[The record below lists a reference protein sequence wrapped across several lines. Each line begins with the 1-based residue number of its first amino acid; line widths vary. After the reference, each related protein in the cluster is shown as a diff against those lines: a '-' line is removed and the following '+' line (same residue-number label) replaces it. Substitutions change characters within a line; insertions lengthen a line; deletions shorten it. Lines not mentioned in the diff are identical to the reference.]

1 MIEVQSVNPVVIQ
14 DYDPLWPYLFERLR
28 SRIATV
34 LADMADAIE
43 HVGSTSVPG
52 LAAKPII
59 DMDVL
64 LKSSSDL
71 PLAIARLASIG
82 YEHRGDLGVTGR
94 EAFRAPARE
103 YAHHLYVCPPG
114 SIAYLEH
121 IRVRDHLRSN
131 QNDAEAY
138 ADLKRNLAG
147 KFRNDREAYNEAK
160 NEFVQ
165 GILRRAA
172 ENLRNR

>member
-1 MIEVQSVNPVVIQ
+1 MIQ
-14 DYDPLWPYLFERLR
+14 DYDPLWPYLFEGLR

-34 LADMADAIE
+34 LADISDAIE

-103 YAHHLYVCPPG
+103 HAHHLYVCPPD
-114 SIAYLEH
+114 SPAYLQH
-121 IRVRDHLRSN
+121 LSFRDYLCTHK
-131 QNDAEAY
+131 NDADAY
-138 ADLKRNLAG
+138 VKLKRELAAR
-147 KFRNDREAYNEAK
+147 FTYDREAYNEAK
-160 NEFVQ
+160 SEFVRR
-165 GILRRAA
+165 ILRRAA
-172 ENLRNR
+172 ENLRNG